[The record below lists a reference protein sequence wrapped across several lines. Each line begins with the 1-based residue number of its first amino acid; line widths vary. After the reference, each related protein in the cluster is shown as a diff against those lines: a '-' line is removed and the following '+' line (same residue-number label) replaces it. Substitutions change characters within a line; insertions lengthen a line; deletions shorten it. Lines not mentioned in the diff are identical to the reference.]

1 MERNQTINGQ
11 CNLLRIGSYIK
22 IMSGGWMGGS
32 DYTQTCTTVLMDALG
47 AHLLKLD
54 LDGRVAELKQA
65 LLDASAD
72 MDACSQEA
80 EADDTTKLITDN
92 LLGMWVIH
100 AIVSILA
107 LAAACMHKQIAGP
120 GDEVPAPADVRPA
133 VDETTSLLLQ
143 EIASLKQLV
152 LAQQPRTP
160 RHSSGKLD
168 VAGGDSAG
176 RRRRKSKRGEGDSPG
191 GQSRTPSPGGQ
202 NRTPGHGRVAL
213 RKS

>member
-1 MERNQTINGQ
+1 MQSLVLIPNAPCHCSLQNNEVVKLMERNQTINGQ

-120 GDEVPAPADVRPA
+120 GDEVPAPADLRPRRGREYEPPASRDCLPQA
-133 VDETTSLLLQ
+133 VGACAAAPNPPPLEWNARRCGGGFGWETAP
-143 EIASLKQLV
+143 EKQK
-152 LAQQPRTP
+152 
-160 RHSSGKLD
+160 G
-168 VAGGDSAG
+168 
-176 RRRRKSKRGEGDSPG
+176 
-191 GQSRTPSPGGQ
+191 
-202 NRTPGHGRVAL
+202 
-213 RKS
+213 